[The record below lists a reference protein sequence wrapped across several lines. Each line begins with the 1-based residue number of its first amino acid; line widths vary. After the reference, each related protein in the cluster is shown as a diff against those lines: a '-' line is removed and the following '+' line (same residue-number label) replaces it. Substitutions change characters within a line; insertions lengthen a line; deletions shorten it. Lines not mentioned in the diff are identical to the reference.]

1 MRYPLRASVI
11 YRWRD
16 GDGMERRGKGWTH
29 DLSEEG
35 VMVSSEDCPALG
47 EPVDLVLRVST
58 TRSPIPAPALRM
70 NMKAKVVRL
79 LSDGTEG
86 KSLGFAVHRRD
97 CAGAVESK
105 SQESTGS
112 YLGLAAGPRGQLN

>member
-35 VMVSSEDCPALG
+35 VMVSSDNCPALG
-47 EPVDLVLRVST
+47 EPVDLVLRVPT
-58 TRSPIPAPALRM
+58 TRSPMPAPALRM
-70 NMKAKVVRL
+70 NMKARVVRL
-79 LSDGTEG
+79 ESPGAEG
-86 KSLGFAVHRRD
+86 KNLGFAVHRRD
-97 CAGAVESK
+97 CAGAL
-105 SQESTGS
+105 ESTS
-112 YLGLAAGPRGQLN
+112 QDWVLPRPRRWSEGRLN